1 MKTRLYPLALP
12 VMLALAACRPGAAE
26 YSEAESPKVLKVDS
40 AESQLEF
47 TFARGSYRLAPG
59 EGGRLHRLMLA
70 GRIRPDDRVTI
81 AAGGD
86 PHLQGLRIETITREL
101 LRFGVVAEA
110 TPLVGIDADR
120 AILVVGRYTVSLP
133 ACPDWSQDPA
143 ADFTNAFSSNF
154 GCANVTN
161 LGMMVASP
169 ADLVSGRELAPAD
182 GEPAVAAVD
191 RYLTDKVKLPAV
203 IGGAAAL
210 SAGTGGAPAGG
221 AAPTGGQ

>member
-26 YSEAESPKVLKVDS
+26 YSEAEGPKVVKVDS

-81 AAGGD
+81 AAAGD
-86 PHLQGLRIETITREL
+86 PHLQGQRIETITREL

-110 TPLVGIDADR
+110 TPLVGIEADR

-133 ACPDWSQDPA
+133 ACPDWSQDPS

-182 GEPAVAAVD
+182 GETAVAAVD

-203 IGGAAAL
+203 IGGAAPL
-210 SAGTGGAPAGG
+210 SAAAGGAPAGG
-221 AAPTGGQ
+221 GAPTGGQ